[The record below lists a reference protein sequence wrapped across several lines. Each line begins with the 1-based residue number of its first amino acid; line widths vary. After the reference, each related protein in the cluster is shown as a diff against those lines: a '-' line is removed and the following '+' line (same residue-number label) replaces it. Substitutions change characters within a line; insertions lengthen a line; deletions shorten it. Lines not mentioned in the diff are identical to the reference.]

1 MTHDPSTFNKHTVI
15 AWLEDKPGVLS
26 RVLSLFRRRNFNI
39 ESLAVGH
46 SERPGVSRLT
56 FTVVGDDQMVE
67 QAIKQLDKLINV
79 LKVENVTGKPAV
91 RREMALIRVKVNAQ
105 TRPEVMQLVDIYR
118 ASIIDVSLDSL
129 VVQAVGDQDRLDSLI
144 ELLSNFPVTE
154 MVRTGPVAMTRGRA
168 NGGNGNGQHARRVAL

>member
-1 MTHDPSTFNKHTVI
+1 MTHDPSTFHKYTVV

-56 FTVVGDDQMVE
+56 FTVLGDDRMVE
-67 QAIKQLDKLINV
+67 QAIKQLDKLVNV
-79 LKVENVTGKPAV
+79 LRVEDITHKPAV

-118 ASIIDVSLDSL
+118 AHIIDVSMDSL
-129 VVQAVGDQDRLDSLI
+129 VVQAVGNEERLNSLI
-144 ELLSNFPVTE
+144 DLLSNFPITE
-154 MVRTGPVAMTRGRA
+154 MVRTGPVAMTRGA
-168 NGGNGNGQHARRVAL
+168 AGKNGNGKHARRMAL

>member
-1 MTHDPSTFNKHTVI
+1 MTQDPTTFKKHTVI

-56 FTVVGDDQMVE
+56 FTVLGDDRMVE
-67 QAIKQLDKLINV
+67 QAIKQLDKLVNV
-79 LKVENVTGKPAV
+79 LRVEDVTHKPSV

-118 ASIIDVSLDSL
+118 ANIIDVSMDSL
-129 VVQAVGDQDRLDSLI
+129 VVQAVGDESRLDSLI
-144 ELLSNFPVTE
+144 DLLSHYPVTE
-154 MVRTGPVAMTRGRA
+154 MVRTGPVAMIRGA
-168 NGGNGNGQHARRVAL
+168 AGENGNGKHARRMAL